1 MNLKNKDFLTLLD
14 YSPEEIRYLL
24 DLSKDLKEKK
34 RKGISHKY
42 LKDKN
47 VVLLFE
53 KDSTRTRCSFD
64 VGAMDLGMGC
74 TYLGPTG
81 SQMGKKESI
90 ADTSRVLSRMYDG
103 IEYRGFGW

>member
-34 RKGISHKY
+34 HKGISHKY

-47 VVLLFE
+47 VVVTKIAHGIPL
-53 KDSTRTRCSFD
+53 
-64 VGAMDLGMGC
+64 GADMEYIDTLTLSMA
-74 TYLGPTG
+74 LDDR
-81 SQMGKKESI
+81 KKIS
-90 ADTSRVLSRMYDG
+90 
-103 IEYRGFGW
+103 